1 MAETLK
7 RRIGLPLLTAY
18 GVGVMVGAGIYVSIR
33 AMLLIGAAVVRGAI
47 LLPVAAV
54 GVFASASLMPV
65 YSRVTLSLKPS
76 KRQLQVA
83 PFRRWVRISRPDVG
97 QLIWRRSRPSEI

>member
-33 AMLLIGAAVVRGAI
+33 AMLLIGAAVVRGCDITSGCSGGSICIRLTDA
-47 LLPVAAV
+47 
-54 GVFASASLMPV
+54 GVFTSDSVVETIKAPIAGGTVSQVGPHIPAGCRSYKRLNSQTSA
-65 YSRVTLSLKPS
+65 
-76 KRQLQVA
+76 
-83 PFRRWVRISRPDVG
+83 
-97 QLIWRRSRPSEI
+97 